1 MNFDQAQILSKEL
14 KIKDSVLELLNKSTK
29 ETELFSKSFIGIKTI
44 GKCVDVYDG
53 DTVKVVIPIYNYS
66 LVKQFSCRIYG
77 VDTPELRPKGIG
89 KEDPNS
95 ENYKKLQ
102 REREAGLKSK
112 EFVEK
117 LILEKF
123 VKLEIKGFDKY
134 GRLLAD
140 ILINDPKNKTKEI
153 NLAEL
158 LISKG
163 LGVYYDGGTKTGFE
177 EKPKE
182 KTKTKTTTKQKEK
195 PKEKTKTKTKTTTKE
210 KTKTNQKEKP
220 KAKSTKAKT
229 KTNSKK

>member
-1 MNFDQAQILSKEL
+1 MNFNQAQILSKEL

-95 ENYKKLQ
+95 EKYKKLQ

-163 LGVYYDGGTKTGFE
+163 LGVYYDGGTKIGFE
-177 EKPKE
+177 EKPKR
-182 KTKTKTTTKQKEK
+182 KQIKKRKQNNQIENQK
-195 PKEKTKTKTKTTTKE
+195 GKQ
-210 KTKTNQKEKP
+210 KTNQNQNQNQNQKRNKRKIPKE
-220 KAKSTKAKT
+220 TKE
-229 KTNSKK
+229 NSKCF